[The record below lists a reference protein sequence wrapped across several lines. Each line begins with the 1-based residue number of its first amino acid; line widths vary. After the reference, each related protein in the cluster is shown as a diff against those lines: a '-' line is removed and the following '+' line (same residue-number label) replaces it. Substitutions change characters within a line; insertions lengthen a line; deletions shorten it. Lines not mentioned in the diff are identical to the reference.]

1 MAVSITIA
9 LIFIFPA
16 TIYVNVIVICLGLA
30 LGEVFIFFA
39 MGSIGMAIM
48 ASVPNWL
55 RS

>member
-1 MAVSITIA
+1 MAVSITFA
-9 LIFIFPA
+9 LIFIFPS
-16 TIYVNVIVICLGLA
+16 TLYVNVILICVGLA
-30 LGEVFIFFA
+30 IGEIFIFFA